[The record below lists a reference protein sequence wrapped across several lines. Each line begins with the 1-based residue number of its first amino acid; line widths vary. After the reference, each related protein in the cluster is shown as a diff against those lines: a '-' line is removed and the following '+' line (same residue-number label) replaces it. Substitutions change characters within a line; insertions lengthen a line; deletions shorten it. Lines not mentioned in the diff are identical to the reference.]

1 MSAAAPVGT
10 SGASKPV
17 NLRAQIE
24 ALESLATL
32 DASLA
37 KLEAELRRE
46 GEVLSDKKLQIKKL
60 EERFESTRASVG
72 DMDRTRGELL
82 QDARHM
88 SLQME
93 RSREK
98 LARCRTERELNA
110 TQREIEELR
119 KLYRDRELEIEKIN
133 GLAEQ
138 ARSEMDVANTEREAL
153 VGDLAKDHQVVSRL
167 DALERDVSREREL
180 RKELVKAV
188 PPVLYRRYELVRK
201 RRGSAVAFTFQGTC
215 SACHISLSPMA
226 FQKLRRGEDFDQC
239 PSCQRILYYREEVA
253 AGESSEEAAGSE
265 TST

>member
-1 MSAAAPVGT
+1 M
-10 SGASKPV
+10 

-46 GEVLSDKKLQIKKL
+46 GDVLSDKKSQLKKL

-98 LARCRTERELNA
+98 LSRCRTERELNA

-138 ARSEMDVANTEREAL
+138 ARTEMDGANSEREAL
-153 VGDLAKDHQVVSRL
+153 VGALASDTQQASRL
-167 DALERDVSREREL
+167 GDLEKDVAVEREK

-188 PPVLYRRYELVRK
+188 PPALYRRYEMIRK
-201 RRGSAVAFTFQGTC
+201 RRGSAVAWTFQGTC
-215 SACHISLSPMA
+215 SACHISLSPMT
-226 FQKLRRGEDFDQC
+226 FQRLRRGEDFDQC
-239 PSCQRILYYREEVA
+239 PSCQRILYYREEPA
-253 AGESSEEAAGSE
+253 ADASDEQSAEGESS
-265 TST
+265 T